1 MNELDGII
9 VPVAGYIYRLQEVA
23 RYLNELLPL
32 VDNPEILT
40 KSLLQSIDQVNSGL
54 VDLRLQVQ
62 RINSD
67 L

>member
-9 VPVAGYIYRLQEVA
+9 VPVKGYIYCLEEVA
-23 RYLNELLPL
+23 RYLNELLPF